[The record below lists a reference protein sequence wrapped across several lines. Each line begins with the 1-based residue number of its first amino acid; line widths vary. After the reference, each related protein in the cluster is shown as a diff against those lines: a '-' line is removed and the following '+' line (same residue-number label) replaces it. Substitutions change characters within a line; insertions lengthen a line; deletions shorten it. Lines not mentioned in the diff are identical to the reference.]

1 MRILKD
7 SVCGTLQSNDC
18 FVRVFPA
25 EGIFVNVDSSVK
37 EQFGEQIEAVI
48 RSTLDVLDVCD
59 CKVEIEDK
67 GALDCTIAARVETA
81 IRRASEK

>member
-1 MRILKD
+1 MQAVGLASADI
-7 SVCGTLQSNDC
+7 
-18 FVRVFPA
+18 VRVFPA